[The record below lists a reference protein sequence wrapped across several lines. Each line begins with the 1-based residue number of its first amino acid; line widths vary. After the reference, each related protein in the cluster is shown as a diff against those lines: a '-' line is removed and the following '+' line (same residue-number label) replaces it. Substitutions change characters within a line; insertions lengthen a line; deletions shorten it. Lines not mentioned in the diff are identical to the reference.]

1 MPNNSDSSRSSKQPT
16 GKATAGNML
25 SPDQQL
31 SAAAIAWQTEDLM
44 NAQPYPMPEVTEET
58 VRNFIE
64 AFQAPSAK
72 GGSSTPGG
80 QPGSDEG
87 EGEQEGPTV
96 AGHAYPPPFN
106 QHEVLVPYTT
116 YPYCTIGKIFFNQN
130 GGSWQASAASIGKN
144 AIWTAG
150 HCVHAGNNLASGW
163 SSNMVFIPGYKDG
176 AAPLGQWSVR
186 QMACRT
192 VWYQHGN
199 PGGLVEDMGGAILN
213 PLNGRSISQVVGWF
227 GFAWN
232 FPRNQVWTSL
242 GYPAEAPFTGKRM
255 FQDTAAYANDGSVPG
270 SPAPIGIGCSMT
282 GGCSGGPWVLGFG
295 SNNYVNGHN
304 SYRPTNQPLEMYS
317 PYFNDGAHSLK
328 VLVVGS

>member
-31 SAAAIAWQTEDLM
+31 SAAAVAWQTEDLM

-106 QHEVLVPYTT
+106 QH
-116 YPYCTIGKIFFNQN
+116 
-130 GGSWQASAASIGKN
+130 SASATSSSLLHDRQDLLQPE
-144 AIWTAG
+144 WWQ
-150 HCVHAGNNLASGW
+150 LASLCCVGRKKCHLDCRALR
-163 SSNMVFIPGYKDG
+163 SR
-176 AAPLGQWSVR
+176 R
-186 QMACRT
+186 Q
-192 VWYQHGN
+192 Q
-199 PGGLVEDMGGAILN
+199 
-213 PLNGRSISQVVGWF
+213 
-227 GFAWN
+227 
-232 FPRNQVWTSL
+232 
-242 GYPAEAPFTGKRM
+242 
-255 FQDTAAYANDGSVPG
+255 
-270 SPAPIGIGCSMT
+270 
-282 GGCSGGPWVLGFG
+282 SG
-295 SNNYVNGHN
+295 
-304 SYRPTNQPLEMYS
+304 
-317 PYFNDGAHSLK
+317 
-328 VLVVGS
+328 